1 MARRL
6 PNNPSKRRV
15 QYFKRIFQHL
25 EHWHALMEDR
35 GMSDVI
41 TTPEG
46 EDIFLGDLMRG
57 LPLLPQRQREAF
69 ELICLKGFTETAAR
83 DVLSPASKSSTPI
96 QQAADSGLAR
106 MVAAYDSY
114 QAGIWP
120 PPLPLPAKSK
130 RRSLMTVLHPLVRRG
145 LEQTRKEILTQ
156 LESHQQALAQVDAL
170 LQQHQAPTQP
180 APNPR
185 PEGRD
190 LKEMAREL
198 ASAG

>member
-1 MARRL
+1 
-6 PNNPSKRRV
+6 
-15 QYFKRIFQHL
+15 
-25 EHWHALMEDR
+25 
-35 GMSDVI
+35 
-41 TTPEG
+41 
-46 EDIFLGDLMRG
+46 
-57 LPLLPQRQREAF
+57 
-69 ELICLKGFTETAAR
+69 
-83 DVLSPASKSSTPI
+83 
-96 QQAADSGLAR
+96 
-106 MVAAYDSY
+106 
-114 QAGIWP
+114 
-120 PPLPLPAKSK
+120 
-130 RRSLMTVLHPLVRRG
+130 MTVLHPLVRRG